1 MNPGSCRRVRQSRP
15 FGLLV
20 CCALAALALPIRAH
34 AQFLGK
40 AAAIVQFESN
50 SNVFYLNRGAAPP
63 GTGDSRRSDT
73 FVAYGAQF
81 DATYSWRRQEFY
93 ATASTTQYD
102 YQRFT
107 ELNHTGYSLDAG
119 LNWKL
124 TEPLDGKLDVTR
136 TRNMVPFYN
145 LSGGSAV
152 TLSLVTEQKET
163 AQAGLKLNSEWKL
176 EGSAYTSK
184 TDQPVVGAPNLRLN
198 QTSTTM
204 ALDYLGV
211 TGLTSGLTAGYLSGD
226 YRGSRDTSDPSF
238 SQTTVGF
245 LAKYKRSRTT
255 LDGQI
260 GYSRRT
266 SANGIDSTSG
276 LTGSLD
282 IAEQL
287 TPKTTFTAKIA
298 RVINNYVFNSGSEID
313 SDVGAGVTWQATHK
327 SAVALGYTFSYREFP
342 GQGNNPVGSDRTDI
356 AEYAT
361 LDINYQP
368 WRWLLIRPY
377 LNAQTRRSTFIGGHF
392 SSTVFGVY
400 VTATAPPGKRK

>member
-1 MNPGSCRRVRQSRP
+1 MAC
-15 FGLLV
+15 GLLV
-20 CCALAALALPIRAH
+20 CTALVALSLPMRAH
-34 AQFLGK
+34 AQFTGK
-40 AAAIVQFESN
+40 AAATVQFESN

-81 DATYSWRRQEFY
+81 DTTYSWRRQEFY
-93 ATASTTQYD
+93 ATASTTEYD

-107 ELNHTGYSLDAG
+107 ELNHTGYNIDAG

-145 LSGGSAV
+145 LSGASV
-152 TLSLVTEQKET
+152 VELSLVTEQRET
-163 AQAGLKLNSEWKL
+163 ARAGLKLNSEWKL
-176 EGSAYTSK
+176 EGTAYTSK
-184 TDQPVVGAPNLRLN
+184 TDQPVVGAPNLQLK
-198 QTSTTM
+198 QTST
-204 ALDYLGV
+204 AVSLDYLGV
-211 TGLTSGLTAGYLSGD
+211 TALTSGLTAGYLSGD
-226 YRGSRDTSDPSF
+226 YEGSRDASNPSF
-238 SQTTVGF
+238 SQETVGL

-260 GYSRRT
+260 GYTRRT

-287 TPKTTFTAKIA
+287 TAKTTFTAKAA
-298 RVINNYVFNSGSEID
+298 RAINNYVFNAGSEID

-342 GQGNNPVGSDRTDI
+342 GQGNNPVGSDRVDI
-356 AEYAT
+356 QEYAT

-377 LNAQTRRSTFIGGHF
+377 FNVQTRRSTFIGGHF
-392 SSTVFGVY
+392 SSTIFGVY
-400 VTATAPPGKRK
+400 VTATVPPRKRK